1 MSKTDPRAKLQSE
14 IRRAERK
21 LEKLKERARKARAA
35 LDFAAEHESTE
46 KALILQSEIEALRAE
61 RDALL
66 EALTEIVA
74 AADGDGWKQ
83 LDPTFT
89 TARAAIA
96 KATRGTSH
104 RKSE

>member
-1 MSKTDPRAKLQSE
+1 MTDMTDNIKLMPLPDGNVAHL
-14 IRRAERK
+14 I
-21 LEKLKERARKARAA
+21 AA
-35 LDFAAEHESTE
+35 QAA
-46 KALILQSEIEALRAE
+46 EIEALRAE

>member
-46 KALILQSEIEALRAE
+46 KALILQSEIESMQAE
-61 RDALL
+61 L
-66 EALTEIVA
+66 EAVSN
-74 AADGDGWKQ
+74 W
-83 LDPTFT
+83 
-89 TARAAIA
+89 
-96 KATRGTSH
+96 
-104 RKSE
+104 